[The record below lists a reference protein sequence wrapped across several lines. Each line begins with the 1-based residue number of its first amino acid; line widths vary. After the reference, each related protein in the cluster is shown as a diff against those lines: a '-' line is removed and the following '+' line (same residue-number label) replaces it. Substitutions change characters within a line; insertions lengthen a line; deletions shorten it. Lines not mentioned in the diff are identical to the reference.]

1 MQLIQDTLA
10 RLQRG
15 EAVTFRNLT
24 VFPLFGEDSQ
34 AADYLTLDEALAQKV
49 ARITEVSAGGSVPE
63 LRFVNDGDHPVLLMD
78 GEELIGAKQNRT
90 LNITILAP
98 AHSTLL
104 LPVTCVEQGRWAH
117 VSAEFETAPRAHY
130 ASGRAHKHVS
140 VSASLHAEGSYHA
153 DQGEVWADIN
163 AKAYRMASPSPTH
176 AMAALYER
184 HDTGVNEFQAAL
196 PVQDRQRGAVFAI
209 AGKII
214 GADLFDRHSTLSKL
228 WPKIVASYA
237 LDALD
242 TPSPGTAGTV
252 SLESVETF
260 LSALSTADTETFAA
274 VGMGEELRL
283 MAKGLTGGALE
294 AEGRIA
300 HLSAFATENTPA
312 EEPTYST
319 LSRASTRRFHW
330 QRPQ

>member
-15 EAVTFRNLT
+15 EAVTFRNMTL
-24 VFPLFGEDSQ
+24 FPLFGEDSPS
-34 AADYLTLDEALAQKV
+34 ADYLTLDEALAQKT
-49 ARITEVSAGGSVPE
+49 ARITEVSEGGSVPE
-63 LRFVNDGDHPVLLMD
+63 LRFENDGDQPVLLMD
-78 GEELIGAKQNRT
+78 GEELVGAKQNRT
-90 LNITILAP
+90 LNITIMAP

-130 ASGRAHKHVS
+130 ASGRAHKHAS
-140 VSASLHAEGSYHA
+140 VSASLHAAGSYHA

-163 AKAYRMASPSPTH
+163 AKASRMASPSPTH

-209 AGKII
+209 DGKII
-214 GADLFDRHSTLSKL
+214 GADLFDRHSTLRQL

-252 SLESVETF
+252 SSESVEAF

-283 MAKGLTGGALE
+283 MAKGLTGGALA

-300 HLSAFATENTPA
+300 HLSAFAAENTPA

-330 QRPQ
+330 RRPQ